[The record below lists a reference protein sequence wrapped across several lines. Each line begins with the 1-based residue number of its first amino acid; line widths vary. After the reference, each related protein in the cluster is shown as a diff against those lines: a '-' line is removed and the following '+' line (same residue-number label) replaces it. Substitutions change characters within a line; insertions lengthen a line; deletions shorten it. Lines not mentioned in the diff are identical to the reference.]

1 MEIPWGGGGQMNFL
15 RPTSELWWLT
25 TFPSYWPTS
34 ELGWLTTSPSYWP
47 TSELW
52 WLTTFP
58 SYRPKSE
65 LGWLNTIPSYWPTS
79 ELGWLTT
86 FPSYWPTSELWWL
99 TTFLSLLT
107 YVWAWV
113 VDHPG
118 WLVEPR
124 LWFNILPLPKYW
136 SKQTLAS
143 WSEVSDDTFTFF
155 LVVET
160 PWAT

>member
-1 MEIPWGGGGQMNFL
+1 MKIKRKKILIYGNTMRGRGSDEF
-15 RPTSELWWLT
+15 SELWWLT

-107 YVWAWV
+107 YVWAGV

-136 SKQTLAS
+136 SKQTLVVVKLVMTHS
-143 WSEVSDDTFTFF
+143 HFF
-155 LVVET
+155 
-160 PWAT
+160 